1 MDIEPVRRIT
11 GGFLVCRT
19 VSINEAAAINEAVT
33 INRAAIK
40 EAAAINYSKKR
51 LCF

>member
-1 MDIEPVRRIT
+1 MDIEPIRRIT

-19 VSINEAAAINEAVT
+19 VSINEAVT
-33 INRAAIK
+33 INRATIK

-51 LCF
+51 PCFLNTAVR